1 MSNVTRD
8 SAKRLGLLQA
18 ANRLALNPVGYA
30 LVLEPGTPNSPA
42 SLRLIGD
49 GFQQYLT
56 SETPE
61 AASSAKVYDALLR
74 ANIVRRLT
82 AHGFMVQGAKPTPI
96 RLPFDDETVD
106 RFMDFAEAVVE
117 GVGVPLPPEER
128 AKIADALILHLG
140 RELGAHW
147 DLYEDGTVRPRP
159 AADESQSDVRAARA
173 RFLCREVQRMAHSR
187 KIEDA
192 AGNEAR
198 QEGQLYPREVEEL
211 GQLVSEFEALG
222 AAPPSEDLDRILK
235 RLEELYSL
243 AAPGMLWWRG
253 DKDARADWETR
264 RYDIADRMDEWRKG
278 RAELDRLLAGEI
290 RPAQVV
296 DTGAAIAELESRL
309 GEARAAHAALEEQ
322 ALAVSRAKAPMEAAL
337 AALRDVPS
345 ALDSASLPA

>member
-1 MSNVTRD
+1 
-8 SAKRLGLLQA
+8 
-18 ANRLALNPVGYA
+18 
-30 LVLEPGTPNSPA
+30 
-42 SLRLIGD
+42 
-49 GFQQYLT
+49 
-56 SETPE
+56 
-61 AASSAKVYDALLR
+61 
-74 ANIVRRLT
+74 
-82 AHGFMVQGAKPTPI
+82 
-96 RLPFDDETVD
+96 
-106 RFMDFAEAVVE
+106 
-117 GVGVPLPPEER
+117 
-128 AKIADALILHLG
+128 
-140 RELGAHW
+140 
-147 DLYEDGTVRPRP
+147 
-159 AADESQSDVRAARA
+159 
-173 RFLCREVQRMAHSR
+173 
-187 KIEDA
+187 
-192 AGNEAR
+192 
-198 QEGQLYPREVEEL
+198 L